1 MRQLGSYDAET
12 RQRRQRAIGNVLL
25 REATKARLLLWPA
38 HMAARRSSGS
48 SKKTR
53 KTTRKTSNRKT
64 SSSKTG
70 RKTSA
75 RKTSSRK
82 KSSRR
87 YGAKA
92 SKKVGSSMHEM
103 KEGTLRS
110 GRSGRRVTNRKQAIA
125 IGLSEARREGGK
137 VPPAPRKK
145 RSKKGGSSRG
155 RKTGGRSSS
164 RSSSAS

>member
-1 MRQLGSYDAET
+1 MARTFPQ
-12 RQRRQRAIGNVLL
+12 
-25 REATKARLLLWPA
+25 KARLLLWRA
-38 HMAARRSSGS
+38 IMAARRNTGS

-53 KTTRKTSNRKT
+53 KTTRKTSSR
-64 SSSKTG
+64 KTG

-87 YGAKA
+87 YGSKA

-110 GRSGRRVTNRKQAIA
+110 GRSGRRVTNPKQAIA

-137 VPPAPRKK
+137 VPPAPKKK
-145 RSKKGGSSRG
+145 RSKKGG
-155 RKTGGRSSS
+155 RKTGSRSSS
-164 RSSSAS
+164 RSSRSE